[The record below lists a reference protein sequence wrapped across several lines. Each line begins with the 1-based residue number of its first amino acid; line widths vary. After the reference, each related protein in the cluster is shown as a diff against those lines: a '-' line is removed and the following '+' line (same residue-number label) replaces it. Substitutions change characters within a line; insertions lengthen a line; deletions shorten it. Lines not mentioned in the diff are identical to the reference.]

1 MTEKYVTQP
10 LKRFEDPKLITG
22 QVHFLD
28 DIELPNMV
36 HAAFKRADF
45 AHAKIKSIDA
55 SEARKIPGVIGVWT
69 PEDLGDYIAAGPL
82 AVPTP
87 TAIEGS
93 TFAIKGTM
101 PMAVEKIRYQGEPM
115 AVVLAESRYIAEDAL
130 DHIYVDVEPMD
141 VAYDLEKAL
150 DSDAPLVHE
159 DLDSNV
165 AGHVVQERGDYAAAA
180 AAADVVVK
188 KKFHINRVSAVSMET
203 RGIVV
208 DWDDAVQQ
216 MTIWCGCQSVIA
228 LRNVTAS
235 RLGLFESQV
244 RVISPYV
251 GGAFGPK
258 VMVALPDDVLLTY
271 LSMKLKRPIKW
282 VEDRRENFL
291 ASTSER
297 DQVHFCEIAVKKDG
311 TVLGF
316 KDVFLHNTGAYDP
329 YMCTIPLNTQTHTT
343 SNYLVPSFYTEFTNV
358 FTNQMITSPVRGAG
372 RNYGVY
378 AMERMM
384 DAAAK
389 ELGMD
394 VLEIRMKNLKKPD
407 VFPYRTGIIGQ
418 DFVEGVLDSGNYPQA
433 MEKTAVMAEYE
444 KFRKETQPKLRAEGK
459 HVGIG
464 VVAFTEGTGV
474 GPYEGAKV
482 TVGGNGMVTIT
493 TAYTTQGQ
501 GHYTTFAQ
509 IVADQVGVDIKNV
522 RVITGDTGFFGWGVG
537 TFASRGMAVAG
548 TAVHNAAK
556 AVREKALKLGSKHLD
571 VPENELEIVN
581 GVVRVADIPDQ
592 SITLGELAT
601 IANPMR
607 GTVDPDTDPGLE
619 AMSYY
624 GPPYA
629 ATGAGGMAL
638 IIEIDPET
646 MLLTMKHMVLVHDC
660 GVVVNPMIVEGQLHG
675 GVQMGVGDSFYE
687 EIIYDEYGQM
697 LTATFMDYLF
707 PRASDMPE
715 KLTLGHCET
724 PSPLNP
730 LGVKGVG
737 EAACIPVAPALAQA
751 IEDAFPEYD
760 LDITRDTLSPSRIF
774 EMIKEIKA
782 AG

>member
-1 MTEKYVTQP
+1 MTEKYVSQS
-10 LKRFEDPKLITG
+10 LKRLEDPKMITG
-22 QVHFLD
+22 QVHYLD
-28 DIELPNMV
+28 DIELPNMM
-36 HAAFKRADF
+36 HAAFKRSDF
-45 AHAKIKSIDA
+45 AHAKINSIDV
-55 SEARKIPGVIGVWT
+55 SEARKLPGVIGVWT
-69 PEDLGDYIAAGPL
+69 AEDLGDYVQAGPL

-93 TFAIKGTM
+93 SFAVKGAM
-101 PMAVEKIRYQGEPM
+101 PIAVDKVRYQGEPL

-130 DHIYVDVEPMD
+130 DYIYADVEPLD
-141 VAYDLEKAL
+141 VVGDLEKAMQS
-150 DSDAPLVHE
+150 DSPLVHD
-159 DLDSNV
+159 DLDSNM

-180 AAADVVVK
+180 AEADVVIN
-188 KKFHINRVSAVSMET
+188 KKFNINRLSAASMET

-208 DWDDAVQQ
+208 DWDDAAQQ
-216 MTIWCGCQSVIA
+216 MTIWCGAQSVIA

-271 LSMKLKRPIKW
+271 LSMQLKRPVKW

-297 DQVHFCEIAVKKDG
+297 DQIHFCEIALKKDG

-343 SNYLVPSFYTEFTNV
+343 SNYLIPNFYTEFTNV

-372 RNYGVY
+372 RNFGVY

-389 ELGMD
+389 ELNMD
-394 VLEIRMKNLKKPD
+394 VVEIRMKNLKKPD

-418 DFVEGVLDSGNYPQA
+418 DFVEGVLDSGNYPEA
-433 MEKTAVMAEYE
+433 IKKTADMVEYE
-444 KFRKETQPKLRAEGK
+444 KFRKEIQPKLRAEGK
-459 HVGIG
+459 KVGIG

-493 TAYTTQGQ
+493 TAYTTHGQ

-548 TAVHNAAK
+548 IAVHNAAK
-556 AVREKALKLGSKHLD
+556 AVREKALKLGSKHLN
-571 VPENELEIVN
+571 VPEEELEIEH

-607 GTVDPDTDPGLE
+607 GTIDPDTDPGLE
-619 AMSYY
+619 AVSYY

-638 IIEIDPET
+638 IVEIDPET
-646 MLLTMKHMVLVHDC
+646 MLLTMKNMVLVHDC
-660 GVVVNPMIVEGQLHG
+660 GKVVNPMIVEGQLHG
-675 GVQMGVGDSFYE
+675 GIQMGIGDSFYE
-687 EIIYDEYGQM
+687 ELIYDDYGQM
-697 LTATFMDYLF
+697 LSATFMDYLF
-707 PRASDMPE
+707 PTASDMPE
-715 KLTLGHCET
+715 KLVLGHLET

-737 EAACIPVAPALAQA
+737 EAGCIPVGPALCQA
-751 IEDAFPEYD
+751 IEDAFPEYN
-760 LDITRDTLSPSRIF
+760 LDITFDTLSPSRIF
-774 EMIKEIKA
+774 ELIKEKKA
-782 AG
+782 G